1 MRLHHLFRPLL
12 LAAAATLAA
21 CGGSGDGEI
30 TPQQADFDI
39 VSGADACGTVGCA
52 ADAGGS
58 GGDGGGAGGS
68 GGGGGG
74 DGGGGGLG
82 EMRNV
87 IVTARKPDGTVL
99 DSAPLK
105 DNLVSIYDR
114 AYKGA
119 LILEFKDDGSGKG
132 AYFDEGVQYWVP
144 LGSTVLHVLVPRL
157 THHVSA
163 NPLAEAAYQLA
174 RQRHGATAVLTADQM
189 TSANNAVRD
198 AFNLRVPAG
207 FRTNDVTNYAVAV
220 PNALFGAPLPNTVSG
235 RYGTLLAALPR
246 AALRF
251 NPGLLSRK
259 PAVVFMDQLVADI
272 LDDGVVN
279 ASAPGDAYDVSLPEL
294 LFDALLDARSAYA
307 DGAQPLPTRPAANL
321 CFNPALYGVGS
332 KWELTYRDMLGEGSD
347 SSFSAEVT
355 RQTTFLGNTALE
367 VAISSPILNSVI
379 SRSYTDPDLASGIK
393 TYGSIELLPS
403 VESVIASAQTVYNP
417 PTLDTRFLLRPGES
431 VTQSTSGQITF
442 LDVAGQQVGAVQ
454 PIQQT
459 VTVTFVGY
467 ENITVVAGTFLNA
480 CKYETTDSQNGTVET
495 QWIISSGE
503 GVPLKTTS
511 VNLRQE
517 FTDSD
522 EELVGGTVNGRAIT
536 PNNPPDTGTAARSRS
551 R

>member
-1 MRLHHLFRPLL
+1 MRLHHLLRPLL
-12 LAAAATLAA
+12 LAAAVTLAA
-21 CGGSGDGEI
+21 CGGSDDDE
-30 TPQQADFDI
+30 TAAPQADFDI
-39 VSGADACGTVGCA
+39 VSGADACGSTGCA

-119 LILEFKDDGSGKG
+119 FILEFKDDGSGKG
-132 AYFDEGVQYWVP
+132 AYFDEAVQYWVP
-144 LGSTVLHVLVPRL
+144 LGSTVLHVMVPRL

-174 RQRHGATAVLTADQM
+174 RQRHGATAALTADQM

-198 AFNLRVPAG
+198 AFNLRVPVG
-207 FRTNDVTNYAVAV
+207 YRSNDVTNYAVAV

-251 NPGLLSRK
+251 NPGLLTRK
-259 PAVVFMDQLVADI
+259 PAIVFMDQLVADI
-272 LDDGVVN
+272 LDDGIVN
-279 ASAPGDAYDVSLPEL
+279 ASAAGEAYDFSLPEL
-294 LFDALLDARSAYA
+294 LFDALLEARSAYG
-307 DGAQPLPTRPAANL
+307 DGAQPLPARPAANL

-332 KWELTYRDMLGEGSD
+332 KWELTYRDLLTDAGD

-355 RQTTFLGNTALE
+355 RQTTFQGNTALE
-367 VAISSPILNSVI
+367 IAITLPQIQTVV

-393 TYGSIELLPS
+393 NYGSEEAFGFG
-403 VESVIASAQTVYNP
+403 ESNIAGARTVYSP
-417 PTLDTRFLLRPGES
+417 PQLDTRFLLRPGES
-431 VTQSTSGQITF
+431 VTQSTTGQITF
-442 LDVAGQQVGAVQ
+442 LDLAGQQVGAVQ

-467 ENITVVAGTFLNA
+467 EDITVVAGTFRNA
-480 CKYETTDSQNGTVET
+480 CKYETTDSQNGTLET
-495 QWIISSGE
+495 QWFISSGE

-517 FTDSD
+517 FTDTD

-536 PNNPPDTGTAARSRS
+536 PNGPPDTGTAARSRS